1 MVPISLLS
9 APMGGTGLRASTRL
23 LPMPRGVSKSSP
35 KRVNARAAGSR
46 AAPLPEMLDGIVSGE
61 LSPP

>member
-9 APMGGTGLRASTRL
+9 APMARTGLRASTRL